1 MLQRLESVVIHWTRQ
16 VKEVVHTREDLSGA
30 GGDAGP
36 MSEIEF
42 WRARSIDL
50 GGIRAQVAAPA
61 VEKIVEILAVA
72 KSVYL
77 APFRDLSDVIN
88 AEAVAAEDNV
98 KFLSTLEGPIRALE
112 SASASELAGVLPG
125 ILHRVRLIWNTAT
138 HYNVPE
144 RLVGLLRKV
153 TNAIINR
160 CIAEIK
166 MDDILHGNDI
176 DGAVASLK
184 DSIAAGGAWK
194 RAFENTK
201 EKVNA
206 RHEDNPSMQ
215 WTFDTISL
223 FAHLDAFV
231 GRCEDLLEVCEAQ
244 VQFAPKKAL
253 PVFGGTKGPEVS
265 KSFADIQDAF
275 AVKVHGLRT
284 LDYKILDVKATRWH
298 DDYNAFKSSV
308 KDLEVMTQNVMVT
321 AIDAVSDLNGLVELL
336 RALQTMAKRDGVT
349 RCVERKCVEC
359 YEAFTK
365 ELNTVKKH
373 FDMNREK
380 PPIAEG
386 QPKYS
391 GAAMWAKVQHN
402 RLKGPYEK
410 LEEAAMTLP
419 QTPELEQLRASYAL
433 ALPQIQKYMADVHG
447 EWVTHFE
454 GKVEAQIKQRLEN
467 RLLSSDEDGFLYQ
480 NFDKELLHLF
490 TEVRFFERLHFQIP
504 HRALEICSH
513 KEKYRLLREE
523 VLNVVRDYNKI
534 LEALDD
540 EERRLFYDRITHLDK
555 HISPGLSKV
564 HWTSPSKLQEYFIGE
579 ARKHCKNAYESVV
592 QYKEAIGKVTANC
605 AEIASTI
612 LVSVVRKKV
621 YAEGE
626 FEEAQ
631 KTHREK
637 VTKKFTT
644 AHEEMRKELSRT
656 FKRTFA
662 HDSENV
668 QREWAEL
675 RRKIDKRLE
684 DALRTSVKRSLQE
697 LSKALNGDKKLDV
710 VPLFSVITMLKN
722 NRRVE
727 LTPNVSDLFALIHG
741 ASRELIA
748 IVKVVDR
755 LGPES
760 DDDGEP
766 LPSFFDVI
774 SNDEDATLK
783 QIVSIDNGINLIVEK
798 TQSFIAYYEKTYKHL
813 WEQDMVA
820 HVKRYAKAKK
830 PLSSFEADITKYKE
844 LFVEVEGED
853 QITNMAFL
861 RIDVGPLK
869 QTLLKRC
876 EEWRDG
882 FTRLL
887 NETAIAELDAV
898 YEYCARNEKILSQPA
913 RDLDHL
919 AELVNLHKKCV
930 AEEETA
936 ARFAPLRAQYAL
948 LARFEVVVRDAE
960 LARLDG
966 LEKVFDAHVATLKR
980 MDETLVE
987 AKESFREKLIK
998 TVDAFTHDVD
1008 EHRRAFTADAPIDVA
1023 DAVGRAPLARAK
1035 AFIES
1040 NAAAAAAFRQTEQ
1053 DLKAGMEIFGMPAPP
1068 LSGLVECEKETAQL
1082 SGVWNVI
1089 EEWITAY
1096 DGWKD
1101 GKFKDIDVEELE
1113 NASQIVGKK
1122 IQKLGREVKHWSAWQ
1137 GVKDTV
1143 DAFKRTL
1150 PLIIDLRNPAIRQR
1164 HWEQLMER
1172 CGERFDPHGDAF
1184 TLGKV
1189 NDLGLSEHADFVGE
1203 LSTNATKELAIENS
1217 LAAIEE
1223 GWQDL
1228 NMDMVKREGG
1238 QKGGKVVYRLRSTD
1252 DVFAALED
1260 NVVTLSTMKA
1270 SKFFLVF
1277 EATITSWE
1285 QKLSLVSEMM
1295 DLVQKV
1301 QMSWTYLENIFVG
1314 SEDIRKQLPQ
1324 ESKMFD
1330 AVNVA
1335 FIKNMAEMTEIE
1347 NVVKACTG
1355 SDPKA
1360 GTPVSNARLDKFT
1373 DMEAKLEKIQKSLE
1387 DYLEKKRQQ
1396 FPRFYFISS
1405 DDLLEI
1411 LGQAKDPMNVQ
1422 PHFKGMFEGIK
1433 KLEMHAPGEDGRRA
1447 YGATAMHSPDG
1458 ETIPF
1463 NDEVTTDGRPE
1474 EWLNSVETAMYAA
1487 TKKSLYATLEHSK
1500 GMKKEKWVKEYPGQC
1515 IISAGCVVWTTECEK
1530 ALSDPDAAKKA
1541 IRTLKKKWVS
1551 YLSKLVTMTRS
1562 KLDKVNRKKVV
1573 ALITI
1578 EVHARDSIDKLGKAG
1593 CTQVTDFEWVSQ
1605 LRFYWD
1611 QTANDCVVKQVLSV
1625 FSYGYEYQGNNG
1637 RLVVTPLTDRC
1648 YMTLGAAMFTR
1659 RGGNP
1664 LGPAGTGKTETVK
1677 DFGKALARYVI
1688 VFNCSDGVDYK
1699 MTAKMFSGLAQ
1710 TGAWACLDEF
1720 NRISVEVL
1728 SVVATQIS
1736 VIMAAVKVRAKTF
1749 FFEGQDIRLIPS
1761 CGVFVTMNPGYAGR
1775 AELPDNLKAIVRP
1788 VSMMVP
1794 DFNLIAEIM
1803 MFAEGFS
1810 SAKVLA
1816 KKMVAI
1822 MELSQQQ
1829 LSKQDHYDYTLRSFV
1844 IPISRAA
1851 GAFKRI
1857 DPEGSEEAILYRT
1870 MQDLIMPKLVYLDI
1884 PLFRAL
1890 LGDLFPGVDLPQEE
1904 DSDLKK
1910 MLVRKCDELGLQV
1923 VDEWIVKIIQI
1934 FDCKVAR
1941 HGNMIVGKTGA
1952 GKTAAWTVLKEAMAE
1967 LCKEGKGEGEFQK
1980 VEVYTINP
1988 LALSNDEIYGC
1999 FDPSTHEWQ
2008 DGILARVMRN
2018 ICKDESQTQK
2028 WTLFD
2033 GPVDT
2038 LWIES
2043 MNTLLDDNKLLTL
2056 LSGERIMMSPQ
2067 VSILFEVEDLSQASP
2082 ATVSRAGMIYLNVED
2097 LGWWPYVTSWMKKYE
2112 SDEVLSTTLK
2122 TMMERCME
2130 DALELRRLQLRELVQ
2145 TDKLAAVRQFTALF
2159 DAHCDP
2165 EHGLDPD
2172 DESYVNTIELTFF
2185 YCLIWS
2191 VGASVDGESRK
2202 IFDSFLRDVDSR
2214 FPPPETVYEYFVCPK
2229 NREWTPFASKLAQ
2242 YRPPPGMPFF
2252 KIMVPTIDTLRT
2264 KTVAL
2269 ALAGVQRHVLIIG
2282 NVGVG
2287 KTMVAQVGVAS
2298 HCSPYDRVRVVN
2310 ADP

>member
-112 SASASELAGVLPG
+112 SASASELVGVLPG

-176 DGAVASLK
+176 DGAVSSLK

-447 EWVTHFE
+447 EWVAHFE

-513 KEKYRLLREE
+513 KEYRLLREE

-675 RRKIDKRLE
+675 RRKIDKKLE

-887 NETAIAELDAV
+887 NETAIAELDP
-898 YEYCARNEKILSQPA
+898 YTSIARGTKRSCRSP
-913 RDLDHL
+913 
-919 AELVNLHKKCV
+919 
-930 AEEETA
+930 
-936 ARFAPLRAQYAL
+936 RA
-948 LARFEVVVRDAE
+948 
-960 LARLDG
+960 
-966 LEKVFDAHVATLKR
+966 T
-980 MDETLVE
+980 
-987 AKESFREKLIK
+987 
-998 TVDAFTHDVD
+998 
-1008 EHRRAFTADAPIDVA
+1008 
-1023 DAVGRAPLARAK
+1023 
-1035 AFIES
+1035 
-1040 NAAAAAAFRQTEQ
+1040 
-1053 DLKAGMEIFGMPAPP
+1053 
-1068 LSGLVECEKETAQL
+1068 
-1082 SGVWNVI
+1082 
-1089 EEWITAY
+1089 WIT
-1096 DGWKD
+1096 
-1101 GKFKDIDVEELE
+1101 
-1113 NASQIVGKK
+1113 S
-1122 IQKLGREVKHWSAWQ
+1122 
-1137 GVKDTV
+1137 
-1143 DAFKRTL
+1143 
-1150 PLIIDLRNPAIRQR
+1150 
-1164 HWEQLMER
+1164 
-1172 CGERFDPHGDAF
+1172 
-1184 TLGKV
+1184 
-1189 NDLGLSEHADFVGE
+1189 
-1203 LSTNATKELAIENS
+1203 
-1217 LAAIEE
+1217 
-1223 GWQDL
+1223 
-1228 NMDMVKREGG
+1228 
-1238 QKGGKVVYRLRSTD
+1238 RS
-1252 DVFAALED
+1252 
-1260 NVVTLSTMKA
+1260 S
-1270 SKFFLVF
+1270 
-1277 EATITSWE
+1277 
-1285 QKLSLVSEMM
+1285 
-1295 DLVQKV
+1295 
-1301 QMSWTYLENIFVG
+1301 
-1314 SEDIRKQLPQ
+1314 
-1324 ESKMFD
+1324 
-1330 AVNVA
+1330 
-1335 FIKNMAEMTEIE
+1335 
-1347 NVVKACTG
+1347 
-1355 SDPKA
+1355 
-1360 GTPVSNARLDKFT
+1360 
-1373 DMEAKLEKIQKSLE
+1373 
-1387 DYLEKKRQQ
+1387 
-1396 FPRFYFISS
+1396 
-1405 DDLLEI
+1405 
-1411 LGQAKDPMNVQ
+1411 
-1422 PHFKGMFEGIK
+1422 
-1433 KLEMHAPGEDGRRA
+1433 
-1447 YGATAMHSPDG
+1447 
-1458 ETIPF
+1458 
-1463 NDEVTTDGRPE
+1463 
-1474 EWLNSVETAMYAA
+1474 
-1487 TKKSLYATLEHSK
+1487 
-1500 GMKKEKWVKEYPGQC
+1500 
-1515 IISAGCVVWTTECEK
+1515 
-1530 ALSDPDAAKKA
+1530 
-1541 IRTLKKKWVS
+1541 
-1551 YLSKLVTMTRS
+1551 
-1562 KLDKVNRKKVV
+1562 
-1573 ALITI
+1573 
-1578 EVHARDSIDKLGKAG
+1578 
-1593 CTQVTDFEWVSQ
+1593 
-1605 LRFYWD
+1605 
-1611 QTANDCVVKQVLSV
+1611 
-1625 FSYGYEYQGNNG
+1625 
-1637 RLVVTPLTDRC
+1637 
-1648 YMTLGAAMFTR
+1648 
-1659 RGGNP
+1659 
-1664 LGPAGTGKTETVK
+1664 
-1677 DFGKALARYVI
+1677 
-1688 VFNCSDGVDYK
+1688 
-1699 MTAKMFSGLAQ
+1699 
-1710 TGAWACLDEF
+1710 
-1720 NRISVEVL
+1720 
-1728 SVVATQIS
+1728 
-1736 VIMAAVKVRAKTF
+1736 
-1749 FFEGQDIRLIPS
+1749 
-1761 CGVFVTMNPGYAGR
+1761 
-1775 AELPDNLKAIVRP
+1775 
-1788 VSMMVP
+1788 
-1794 DFNLIAEIM
+1794 
-1803 MFAEGFS
+1803 
-1810 SAKVLA
+1810 
-1816 KKMVAI
+1816 
-1822 MELSQQQ
+1822 
-1829 LSKQDHYDYTLRSFV
+1829 
-1844 IPISRAA
+1844 
-1851 GAFKRI
+1851 
-1857 DPEGSEEAILYRT
+1857 
-1870 MQDLIMPKLVYLDI
+1870 
-1884 PLFRAL
+1884 
-1890 LGDLFPGVDLPQEE
+1890 
-1904 DSDLKK
+1904 
-1910 MLVRKCDELGLQV
+1910 
-1923 VDEWIVKIIQI
+1923 
-1934 FDCKVAR
+1934 
-1941 HGNMIVGKTGA
+1941 
-1952 GKTAAWTVLKEAMAE
+1952 
-1967 LCKEGKGEGEFQK
+1967 
-1980 VEVYTINP
+1980 
-1988 LALSNDEIYGC
+1988 
-1999 FDPSTHEWQ
+1999 
-2008 DGILARVMRN
+2008 
-2018 ICKDESQTQK
+2018 
-2028 WTLFD
+2028 
-2033 GPVDT
+2033 
-2038 LWIES
+2038 
-2043 MNTLLDDNKLLTL
+2043 
-2056 LSGERIMMSPQ
+2056 
-2067 VSILFEVEDLSQASP
+2067 
-2082 ATVSRAGMIYLNVED
+2082 
-2097 LGWWPYVTSWMKKYE
+2097 
-2112 SDEVLSTTLK
+2112 
-2122 TMMERCME
+2122 
-2130 DALELRRLQLRELVQ
+2130 
-2145 TDKLAAVRQFTALF
+2145 
-2159 DAHCDP
+2159 
-2165 EHGLDPD
+2165 
-2172 DESYVNTIELTFF
+2172 
-2185 YCLIWS
+2185 
-2191 VGASVDGESRK
+2191 
-2202 IFDSFLRDVDSR
+2202 
-2214 FPPPETVYEYFVCPK
+2214 
-2229 NREWTPFASKLAQ
+2229 
-2242 YRPPPGMPFF
+2242 
-2252 KIMVPTIDTLRT
+2252 
-2264 KTVAL
+2264 
-2269 ALAGVQRHVLIIG
+2269 
-2282 NVGVG
+2282 
-2287 KTMVAQVGVAS
+2287 
-2298 HCSPYDRVRVVN
+2298 
-2310 ADP
+2310 